1 MADGM
6 TINWD
11 GNALGRAVGQDEGV
25 REKIVEMTNERIT
38 KANMLG
44 AGYTTKRT
52 TDRETGKKVGG
63 TTARYGGDV
72 QMSKK
77 SPKWPVGIV
86 HPVNYAAM
94 KDNYLHN
101 TLLKVK

>member
-1 MADGM
+1 MADEL
-6 TINWD
+6 TIKWD

-25 REKIVEMTNERIT
+25 RARITEMTNSRIVQ
-38 KANMLG
+38 ANALG
-44 AGYTTKRT
+44 SGYKTKRT
-52 TDRETGKKVGG
+52 TDRKTRKEVGG
-63 TTARYGGDV
+63 TVARYGGDV

-86 HPVNYAAM
+86 HPLNYAAM
-94 KDNYLHN
+94 KDNMLHN